1 MLKNVAI
8 PLMLAASEAEAQPSN
23 NQILD
28 AIRADREKNVPK
40 LQADAAACTVV
51 SSTTE
56 DGISNAAGDVTTKE
70 GLLATA
76 KSAVT
81 TL

>member
-8 PLMLAASEAEAQPSN
+8 PLMLAASEAEAQPS
-23 NQILD
+23 QRQVLD

-40 LQADAAACTVV
+40 LQADAAACTVA
-51 SSTTE
+51 SSKTE
-56 DGISNAAGDVTTKE
+56 DGISTAAGDVTAKE
-70 GLLATA
+70 DLLAAA
-76 KSAVT
+76 KTAVT